1 MLRRLILVFVL
12 AAVGSG
18 CAGGCPD
25 VQLLDSSA
33 EPPGLVQMLFSV
45 ECEGEPVTAVE
56 AADVT
61 LAEGGTDVSSSESDW
76 RLDPVTAALE
86 TYTLLLMDVS
96 DSIIDQGTLE
106 TAQEVATSFAST
118 LVDQGQ
124 QVSVAVFDG
133 DPEIR
138 TVVGFTD
145 DMQELE
151 DAIDGIGPED
161 QLDGSTNLNG
171 AVLAGLAV
179 LDEVVSPS
187 VEAEL
192 VSVANMGVFTDG
204 VDRAGRETHTKAVN
218 QISSS
223 EHDVFVVA
231 LISSDE
237 DAEELEDLGDDGFF
251 RADDVA
257 QLTETFDDLI
267 SRLIAEV
274 NKYYRIS
281 YCSPLRSPQTKLK
294 LTVTWQEATSSVAVS
309 YKTKDFGPGCSLPA
323 AGS

>member
-1 MLRRLILVFVL
+1 M
-12 AAVGSG
+12 
-18 CAGGCPD
+18 
-25 VQLLDSSA
+25 QLLDSSV

-45 ECEGEPVTAVE
+45 ECGGEPVTAVE
-56 AADVT
+56 AADVA
-61 LAEGGTDVSSSESDW
+61 LAEGGTDVSSSESAW

-106 TAQEVATSFAST
+106 IAQEVATSFAST
-118 LVDQGQ
+118 LVEQGQ

-145 DMQELE
+145 DMQELQ
-151 DAIDGIGPED
+151 DAIEGIGPED

-179 LDEVVSPS
+179 LDTVVSPS

-192 VSVANMGVFTDG
+192 VSVANMVVFTDG

-294 LTVTWQEATSSVAVS
+294 LTVTWQEATNSVAVS
-309 YKTKDFGPGCSLPA
+309 YKTKDFGPGCTLPA
-323 AGS
+323 VGS

>member
-1 MLRRLILVFVL
+1 MFWRLMLVLVL
-12 AAVGSG
+12 GAAGSG
-18 CAGGCPD
+18 CSGGCPD
-25 VQLLDSSA
+25 VKPLDSSV
-33 EPPGLVQMLFSV
+33 EPPGLVQILFSV
-45 ECEGEPVTAVE
+45 ECAQEPVTSIE
-56 AADVT
+56 SADVR
-61 LAEGGTDVSSSESDW
+61 LAEGGVDVSAAESDW

-106 TAQEVATSFAST
+106 SALEVATSFAAT

-138 TVVGFTD
+138 TVVGFTTN
-145 DMQELE
+145 MRELE
-151 DAIDGIGPED
+151 DGIAGIGPDD

-179 LDEVVSPS
+179 LDAVVRPS

-192 VSVANMGVFTDG
+192 VSVANMVVFTDG

-218 QISSS
+218 TINKSD
-223 EHDVFVVA
+223 HDVFVVA
-231 LISSDE
+231 LTSSDA
-237 DAEELEDLGDDGFF
+237 DAGELEELGDDGFF
-251 RADDVA
+251 RAEDVA

-274 NKYYRIS
+274 SKYYRLS
-281 YCSPLRSPQTKLK
+281 YCSPLRSPQTTLK
-294 LTVTWQEATSSVAVS
+294 LTVTWEESTDSVSVT
-309 YKTKDFGPGCSLPA
+309 YKTKDFGPGCSLP
-323 AGS
+323 